1 MVDLFMSLSFWITAL
16 LVISWVSFS
25 ALKFYIKNTTEE
37 NRLQLLQELGPAA
50 ANIDQPLFLGFF
62 HPYCNAGGGGERVL
76 WTALRDVQRD
86 FSNVI
91 CVVYTGD
98 IEATKEQIINKVKTN
113 FNISL
118 NPNTLQF
125 VYLTKRYLTEDARYP
140 RFTLILQSLASLII
154 GYEAISK
161 LVPDVF
167 FDTMGYAFTYP
178 LVHYF
183 TDAKIATYTHYPTI
197 SSDMVNRVYER
208 RAAHNND
215 AKFASSA
222 IWSTGKLIYY
232 RIFAKIYGFCG
243 SFANIVMVNST
254 WTKGHID
261 QLWRTKSEIVYPP
274 CDTER
279 LNALPLKGRKS
290 MIISVAQFRPEKDHS
305 LQLKALATLFKKYP
319 QWKTTHPVEL
329 VLMGS
334 SRNEG
339 DAKRID
345 GLRKEAVDLGI
356 HDYVRFEINASY
368 DLLVSSLG
376 MSKIG
381 LHTMWNEHFG
391 IGVVE
396 YMAAGLIPVAHKSGG
411 PKLDIV
417 VEYDGKQTG
426 FLADTEDT
434 FAECLNSALS
444 LTEEEYEEMAA
455 NARASASDRFSEETF
470 SSDLLCCLRPCLT

>member
-1 MVDLFMSLSFWITAL
+1 MSLSFWITAL
-16 LVISWVSFS
+16 LVVSWVGFS
-25 ALKFYIKNTTEE
+25 VLKFYIKNTTEE

-50 ANIDQPLFLGFF
+50 TNIDQPLFLGFF

-86 FSNVI
+86 FSNVV

-261 QLWRTKSEIVYPP
+261 QLWHTKSEIVYPP

-279 LNALPLKGRKS
+279 LNALPLRGRKS

-305 LQLKALATLFKKYP
+305 LQLKSLAKLFERYP

-356 HDYVRFEINASY
+356 HEFVRFEINASY

-444 LTEEEYEEMAA
+444 LTEEEYEELAA